1 MLSTLVLT
9 FAVLATGCSTTQ
21 EVTLTKGSFS
31 KQIKSVVITPEENN
45 SAEMTSNL
53 ENALL
58 SLGVTVKPAVS
69 VGVRK
74 ATDADAV
81 VSYVDVWRWDIVMYL
96 RELSLKVYDAETG
109 DLLALGSWKNS
120 PLHGFQDAK
129 VVVKGLVDDVLLKIK
144 SQGK

>member
-1 MLSTLVLT
+1 MV
-9 FAVLATGCSTTQ
+9 AVLATGCSTTQ
-21 EVTLTKGSFS
+21 EVTLTKSSFS

-53 ENALL
+53 ETALL
-58 SLGVTVKPAVS
+58 SSGVSVKPPVS

-74 ATDADAV
+74 TAEADAV

-96 RELSLKVYDAETG
+96 RELSLKVYDADSG

-129 VVVKGLVDDVLLKIK
+129 VVVKGLVDEVLLKIK